1 MYILTLGGEI
11 EEGAYSVENE
21 YGEKTLYFFVDQ
33 DDANRYAELLE
44 ADGYPLLT
52 SIEVN
57 DETAIKVCEHH
68 KYRYTIIKPEDF
80 VIPPRDY
87 D

>member
-1 MYILTLGGEI
+1 MFILTLDGNVT
-11 EEGAYSVENE
+11 EGAYSVENE
-21 YGEKTLYFFVDQ
+21 YGEKTLYFFVDE

-52 SIEVN
+52 SIQVN
-57 DETAIKVCEHH
+57 DDMAIKVCEHY
-68 KYRYTIIKPEDF
+68 KYRYTIINPEDF
-80 VIPPRDY
+80 VIPPREY